1 MFPVSIVVATV
12 AMASGVEGSTI
23 FAPLF
28 IIGLGLPPEVAIGT
42 GLITE
47 TFGFASGVY
56 AYVRRRLI
64 DYRLAGILL
73 AVTIPMG
80 ILGSAMAG
88 YVDGEVLKLIL
99 GGGLILLAL
108 SFLRAPGAETIVEL
122 DASIERDARR
132 GAEST
137 LVTAEGEEIRYTVCN
152 RVEGGIISGI
162 GAIFMGMISTGLGQ
176 FNGYFLLQRC
186 RMPSRVAVAT
196 SVLVVAFTALAAASG
211 HFVQFVRAG
220 SDTIDTVLSLVLFT
234 VPGVI
239 VGGQLGAAVGS
250 RLPQHTLERAMGILF
265 ALVGTLMLW
274 QALG

>member
-1 MFPVSIVVATV
+1 MSLEYWFMFPVSIVVATV

-108 SFLRAPGAETIVEL
+108 SFLRAP
-122 DASIERDARR
+122 
-132 GAEST
+132 
-137 LVTAEGEEIRYTVCN
+137 GEEIRYTVCN